1 MAFHGLNIKREIMNS
16 QALCCIVA
24 ALLLFSSCTVSRI
37 YPRTYYEQHKETLH
51 ETESLYHDVTQ
62 NKLIAIGFNDLGYN
76 DISLELKT
84 DTVRYIYDFTY
95 GEKRMNDTLHKF
107 GYDSAL
113 VHKIIDNMR
122 NIKSTWIN
130 TMEYYEGGKKEYLL
144 FISAPV
150 KQFSLLPFLQKRKYY
165 LYNFY
170 KQPQYYDEQ
179 GRMLDKKKLK
189 QLRKI
194 SGEIFW
200 RITDKVSYTVSVKFR

>member
-1 MAFHGLNIKREIMNS
+1 MVFHGCDIKKGIMNNP
-16 QALCCIVA
+16 AVCWLVA
-24 ALLLFSSCTVSRI
+24 AVLLFSSCTVSRV
-37 YPRTYYEQHKETLH
+37 YPRSYYEQHKETLH
-51 ETESLYHDVTQ
+51 ETESLYHNATKSKQ
-62 NKLIAIGFNDLGYN
+62 LAIAFNDLDYT

-107 GYDSAL
+107 GYDSTL
-113 VHKIIDNMR
+113 VQKIVKNMR
-122 NIKSTWIN
+122 TMKSTWIN
-130 TMEYYEGGKKEYLL
+130 TMDYYEGGEKELLL

-150 KQFSLLPFLQKRKYY
+150 KQFSLLPLLQKRKYY

-179 GRMLDKKKLK
+179 GRLLDKKKLK

-194 SGEIFW
+194 NSEIFW
-200 RITDKVSYTVSVKFR
+200 RITDKVCYTVSGKFR